1 MNRND
6 ARRISRNLCV
16 TALRRDHHIPRSLT
30 VSQVH
35 RSRDTPVP
43 GLRAGVGTEL
53 SDVRDH
59 MTFSYL
65 VTA

>member
-1 MNRND
+1 MDRNG
-6 ARRISRNLCV
+6 ARRISLNLCV
-16 TALRRDHHIPRSLT
+16 TVLRRDHHIPRSLT

-35 RSRDTPVP
+35 GPRDTPVP

-53 SDVRDH
+53 SDVRGH